1 MVVFVTFV
9 VGIILRSALA
19 AEQLAFPG
27 AEGLGRFANGGRS
40 GSSYV
45 VRSLGDS
52 GPGTLR
58 DALSQPNRIIS
69 FNVSGVIRIKKRL
82 VIPKATTILGQTSPG
97 QGITTYGNGWSGS
110 GADGSIIRYI
120 RIRMGK
126 VGDSKKD
133 ALTTA
138 NGYVLTLRV
147 TNCMLMSGSAEQ
159 IQHRFRPCFRILG

>member
-1 MVVFVTFV
+1 MPNMAMFIVFL
-9 VGIILRSALA
+9 VGIIIPAGLA

-27 AEGLGRFANGGRS
+27 AEGLGRVASGGRS

-45 VRSLGDS
+45 VRSLEDS

-69 FNVSGVIRIKKRL
+69 FNVSGVIRLKKRL

-126 VGDSKKD
+126 VGDAKKD
-133 ALTTA
+133 ALTQA
-138 NGYVLTLRV
+138 NGYGAPP
-147 TNCMLMSGSAEQ
+147 CASWAE
-159 IQHRFRPCFRILG
+159 I